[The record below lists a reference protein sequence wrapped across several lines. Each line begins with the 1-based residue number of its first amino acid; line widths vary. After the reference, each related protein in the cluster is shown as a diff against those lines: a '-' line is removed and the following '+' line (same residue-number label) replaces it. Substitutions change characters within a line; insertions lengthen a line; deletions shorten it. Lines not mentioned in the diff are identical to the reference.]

1 MTAIRTSR
9 RELLHAGATMALAG
23 ASVAFLAPSAHAAE
37 TWPSQPVTFVV
48 PAPPGGNFDI
58 AARLV
63 GKELSTILGQP
74 FIIENR
80 PGAGGKIAAEYVKAA
95 ARDNVLLFSG
105 NFLLFTPL
113 LLSGPSYDWRRDFV
127 PVGSVSFTPMVLV
140 VNPKVAAKNIKELL
154 ALARKDQNLTMA
166 APGIGTTNHLV
177 SEMMQR
183 RTGVKWTTAQYRG
196 NAPATTDLIAG
207 VVQFQFDQISSS
219 LPHIQSGAL
228 RPIAVTSP
236 QRVPSLPDVPTL
248 QEEGYAGLE
257 AETFSGVFAPS
268 ATAPDIVIKLNAALR
283 QVVDEKS
290 TVERLA
296 AYGSRAGSMTPEAF
310 RAYLDKLD
318 ETWVPV
324 IKGANITG
332 G

>member
-1 MTAIRTSR
+1 MTATTISR
-9 RELLHAGATMALAG
+9 RDLLGAGALLIVAAASLA
-23 ASVAFLAPSAHAAE
+23 SSADAAE

-74 FIIENR
+74 FVIENR

-95 ARDNVLLFSG
+95 ARDTVLLFSG

-113 LLSGPSYDWRRDFV
+113 LLSGPSYDWRKDFI

-140 VNPKVAAKNIKELL
+140 VNPKVPAANIKELL
-154 ALARKDQNLTMA
+154 ELARKDQSGFTMA

-248 QEEGYAGLE
+248 QEEGYSGLE
-257 AETFSGVFAPS
+257 AETFSGVFAPAS
-268 ATAPDIVIKLNAALR
+268 TAPDVVARLNAALK
-283 QVVDEKS
+283 QVVDERS
-290 TVERLA
+290 IVERLA
-296 AYGSRAGSMTPEAF
+296 TYGSRAGSMTPEAF
-310 RAYLDKLD
+310 RAYLEKLD

>member
-1 MTAIRTSR
+1 MSPTRMSR
-9 RELLHAGATMALAG
+9 RDLLLAGATMTFAGVSVTPCAG
-23 ASVAFLAPSAHAAE
+23 ASE
-37 TWPSQPVTFVV
+37 TWPSQPVTLVV

-63 GKELSTILGQP
+63 GKDLSTLLGQP
-74 FIIENR
+74 FVIENK
-80 PGAGGKIAAEYVKAA
+80 PGAGGKIAAEYVKTT
-95 ARDNVLLFSG
+95 ARDHVLLFSG

-113 LLSGPSYDWRRDFV
+113 LLSGPSYDWRKDFL

-140 VNPKVAAKNIKELL
+140 VNPKVPATNIKELL
-154 ALARKDQNLTMA
+154 ELIRKDKNGLTMG

-183 RTGVKWTTAQYRG
+183 LAGVKWTTAQYRG

-248 QEEGYAGLE
+248 QEEGFSGLE
-257 AETFSGVFAPS
+257 AETFSGVFAS
-268 ATAPDIVIKLNAALR
+268 SSTAPEVVIKLGAALK
-283 QVVDEKS
+283 QVVDERS

-296 AYGSRAGSMTPEAF
+296 TYGSRAGSMTPEAF